1 MANVSVTNLHP
12 AGMSRAWLF
21 GGGAAAVFAMA
32 VFLWGPGVPHLQ
44 SAVRQPAP
52 SSKRDP
58 QPPPSTPEAAATIVV
73 YNENDSDSDNLA
85 RFYATKR
92 GIPKERMVGLK
103 CPPKEEITRDEYDR
117 TIAEPLRELFRKNGW
132 WQLRAADHPL
142 GRVEKNSIR
151 FIALIRGMPL
161 KVAPVSGYPGD
172 KSIGAPELATHNEAA
187 VDSELVTLGTFSRV
201 ISGARNNEY
210 YRSYARIVDFPR
222 PELMVVARL
231 DGPTPEIVKRMITDA
246 VATEQEGLR
255 GFAYIDARSIQQPG
269 YKDGDSWLYGASD
282 VCRQHGVPVILDNG
296 EGLFPDPYPM
306 RYPALYYGWYT
317 GNVAGP
323 FALPNF
329 RLTRGAVAIHIHSYS
344 AATLRNPIGNWCGP
358 LLMAGAAATFGN
370 VYEPYLAFTP
380 QIDIFNE
387 RLLDGFTFAE
397 AAWMAS
403 RATLW
408 QTTVVGDPLYRPFNF
423 INDLSVKTGTGE
435 WDAYREGSRQWYRK
449 DRASGEAALRA
460 AAKRFKSGIIWES
473 LGLLELTQ
481 PDARA
486 EALAAFRE
494 ARKAYKT
501 PEDIVR
507 VGIHEIILLKGMHR
521 QVEAL
526 SLADTLTRTYRR
538 TRAVEVLRMLQ

>member
-1 MANVSVTNLHP
+1 
-12 AGMSRAWLF
+12 
-21 GGGAAAVFAMA
+21 
-32 VFLWGPGVPHLQ
+32 
-44 SAVRQPAP
+44 
-52 SSKRDP
+52 
-58 QPPPSTPEAAATIVV
+58 
-73 YNENDSDSDNLA
+73 
-85 RFYATKR
+85 
-92 GIPKERMVGLK
+92 
-103 CPPKEEITRDEYDR
+103 
-117 TIAEPLRELFRKNGW
+117 
-132 WQLRAADHPL
+132 
-142 GRVEKNSIR
+142 
-151 FIALIRGMPL
+151 
-161 KVAPVSGYPGD
+161 
-172 KSIGAPELATHNEAA
+172 
-187 VDSELVTLGTFSRV
+187 
-201 ISGARNNEY
+201 
-210 YRSYARIVDFPR
+210 
-222 PELMVVARL
+222 
-231 DGPTPEIVKRMITDA
+231 
-246 VATEQEGLR
+246 
-255 GFAYIDARSIQQPG
+255 
-269 YKDGDSWLYGASD
+269 
-282 VCRQHGVPVILDNG
+282 
-296 EGLFPDPYPM
+296 M

-344 AATLRNPIGNWCGP
+344 AATLRNPTGNWCGP

-403 RATLW
+403 RATSW

-423 INDLSVKTGTGE
+423 INDLSVKSGTSE

-449 DRASGEAALRA
+449 DRASGETALRA
-460 AAKRFKSGIIWES
+460 AAKRLNSGIIWES
-473 LGLLELTQ
+473 LGLLELTL

-486 EALAAFRE
+486 EALVAFRE
-494 ARKAYKT
+494 ARKAYKA